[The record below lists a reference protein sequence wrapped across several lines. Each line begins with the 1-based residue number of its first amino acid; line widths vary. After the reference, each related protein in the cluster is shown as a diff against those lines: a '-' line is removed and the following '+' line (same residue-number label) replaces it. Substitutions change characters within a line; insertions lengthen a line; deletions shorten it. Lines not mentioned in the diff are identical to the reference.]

1 MSSPAARPSHAAVGS
16 HAAIGLWLALVSAA
30 AFGSSGPFAKSL
42 MVEGWSS
49 GSVVLLRVAGAA
61 VVLAVPTAVAL
72 RGRWGLARRNLGA
85 IIAYGAVAVAGCQV
99 AYFYAVQRL
108 SVGVALMLEYLGVIL
123 VVLFVWARSRKAPG
137 RVTGGGIVIAM
148 VGLAL
153 VLNLTGQ
160 IRPDALGVMW
170 GLLAALGL
178 ATYFVLAA
186 EDSGL
191 PPVALAGLG
200 MAAGSVILAVL
211 GVARVLP
218 MSFSSA
224 EVRLFGATTA
234 WWVPVAELALIAAAA
249 AYLLGVMAARRLG
262 STVASFA
269 GLTEVLFAVLF
280 AWVMLGELPRPIQLA
295 GGLLIVVG
303 VAAVRLGE
311 LRRQAVPEAAPEVE
325 RDPDFRMPS
334 SVA

>member
-1 MSSPAARPSHAAVGS
+1 
-16 HAAIGLWLALVSAA
+16 
-30 AFGSSGPFAKSL
+30 
-42 MVEGWSS
+42 
-49 GSVVLLRVAGAA
+49 
-61 VVLAVPTAVAL
+61 
-72 RGRWGLARRNLGA
+72 
-85 IIAYGAVAVAGCQV
+85 
-99 AYFYAVQRL
+99 
-108 SVGVALMLEYLGVIL
+108 
-123 VVLFVWARSRKAPG
+123 
-137 RVTGGGIVIAM
+137 
-148 VGLAL
+148 
-153 VLNLTGQ
+153 
-160 IRPDALGVMW
+160 MW
-170 GLLAALGL
+170 GLIAALGL

-218 MSFSSA
+218 MSFSA
-224 EVRLFGATTA
+224 ADVRLFGATAA

-249 AYLLGVMAARRLG
+249 AYVLGVMAARRLG

-311 LRRQAVPEAAPEVE
+311 LRRQAVPEAALEVE